1 MNIYEAIKTNSSRFQ
16 VLKKLDKL
24 FEELSEIDYGDR
36 EDSPRYGNMEPGLN
50 EQSTISEEIKNLVQ
64 DNNITK
70 EEFTEVFEP
79 YKYGI
84 DISFEDYEYQPKH
97 AKKED
102 LTEGAKYHYITNAN
116 DPASIGAEYEYNS
129 MANTDVIDILQ
140 ELKMYFN
147 QAEKDAKEI
156 IANATH
162 DPGVYESDIEMCKFC
177 AEKVQEMIDK
187 MNSTWE

>member
-1 MNIYEAIKTNSSRFQ
+1 MNMYEAIKTNSNRFQ

-97 AKKED
+97 AEKEV
-102 LTEGAKYHYITNAN
+102 N
-116 DPASIGAEYEYNS
+116 
-129 MANTDVIDILQ
+129 
-140 ELKMYFN
+140 
-147 QAEKDAKEI
+147 
-156 IANATH
+156 
-162 DPGVYESDIEMCKFC
+162 ESDERLYVYSN
-177 AEKVQEMIDK
+177 AESEDKSDAESMIDAQYSK
-187 MNSTWE
+187 EAPNLQFKLRKDGNMWVVDFIGSQKDIADYLRNLGWYTDDEIVELDLIKPYN